1 MESTKVNY
9 KYIRIMIFCVLWV
22 PGFNSVFAAP
32 EFKIEIKNHLFFPAE
47 LTIPADTK
55 VKLRILNRDDTN
67 EEFESYD
74 LNREKVIM
82 GNSQTVIF
90 VGPLK
95 PGSYDFFGEF
105 YPKTAQGKIHVE

>member
-1 MESTKVNY
+1 MNL
-9 KYIRIMIFCVLWV
+9 KYIKIIFIFALWLI
-22 PGFNSVFAAP
+22 GLGSALAAP
-32 EFKIEIKNHLFFPAE
+32 EFKMEIKNHLFFPAE

-55 VKLRILNRDDTN
+55 VKLRIFNRDDTN

-95 PGSYDFFGEF
+95 PGVYEFFGEF
-105 YPKTAQGKIHVE
+105 YPKTAQGKIYVE

>member
-1 MESTKVNY
+1 MNI
-9 KYIRIMIFCVLWV
+9 KYIQSILMFTFCFLVST
-22 PGFNSVFAAP
+22 SVFAAP

-55 VKLRILNRDDTN
+55 VKLRIFNRDETN

-95 PGSYDFFGEF
+95 PGSYEFFGEF

>member
-1 MESTKVNY
+1 VNF
-9 KYIRIMIFCVLWV
+9 KYIQMIFMFALWFSVL
-22 PGFNSVFAAP
+22 NSVLAAP

-55 VKLRILNRDDTN
+55 VKLRIFNRDDTN

-95 PGSYDFFGEF
+95 PGSYEFFGEF